1 MKGQCLCGAVR
12 YQLEGSIRPVMACH
26 CVQCRKS
33 SGHYVAATQVETRNL
48 SIEGEESLTWYQS
61 SNKARRAFC
70 KICGSQLFWRPIE
83 GEVTSIMAGTLDG
96 ETGLVMNKQ
105 IYCENK
111 GDYYSLPILSESER

>member
-70 KICGSQLFWRPIE
+70 KICGSQLFWRPTM
-83 GEVTSIMAGTLDG
+83 GKVTSVMAGTLDG